1 MYRKQVKSSNH
12 LHLETAL
19 LLTVNLCLSMYMSV
33 ANLILKLQTIHGGA
47 RIGVQTVD
55 EAHYCFC
62 AASELASS
70 CAKLHIPPRLL
81 LFVHSM
87 ATERKHPFDSDATL
101 NVERAWLYPDDMTD
115 LNDLVQTPPLPLRRM

>member
-1 MYRKQVKSSNH
+1 MYV
-12 LHLETAL
+12 
-19 LLTVNLCLSMYMSV
+19 SV

-70 CAKLHIPPRLL
+70 CAKHHIPPRLL
-81 LFVHSM
+81 LFSSQHGNRRKASIRIRCNTECGEDM
-87 ATERKHPFDSDATL
+87 A
-101 NVERAWLYPDDMTD
+101 
-115 LNDLVQTPPLPLRRM
+115 LP